1 MGVDLMNVIIDRFEG
16 NFAVVETENK
26 KMINLPKLLVPDGA
40 AEGSVLSIQ
49 INTKETEARSEKL
62 LV

>member
-1 MGVDLMNVIIDRFEG
+1 MNVIIDRFEG